1 MMRPV
6 PMVLRAVRG
15 KWKGLF
21 TSEVSS
27 LLGVGMKPDVSV
39 TTMAASSSGCEWT
52 YPGMGA

>member
-27 LLGVGMKPDVSV
+27 LFGVGMKPDVSV